1 MQNELMNNAETS
13 ASQELFAKIQT
24 LAEQYKELMSEKK
37 DLLRQTAINDQ
48 QIAALLQQY
57 KLLQPLAPKL
67 KQAENAAF
75 SPAEVQQ
82 LTDTYTAAKQFVTSF
97 VQLPPAHKERLANL
111 HKQSEQV
118 IGVLAKANIAP
129 AINVE
134 GHDPEA
140 PEAAAPPV
148 IAIVK
153 PAALPQVIQN
163 ETSYVIEVDITST
176 GANLKTEAKISA
188 NSRSYK
194 PDPLTLV
201 GGKRWTFKATLANN
215 YGAIDVD
222 IIAEDSNGKSKA
234 TVKFDRKATPPKPT
248 GVVLART
255 LQEFPQKD
263 IIAELAIPIPNE
275 EALIATLA
283 LADLVAKDTAYY
295 EQLCKAKAYLAA
307 AERMQTYL
315 TTWGKTWNAFLG
327 KCEWGAMSKYAKN
340 PVPSDNF
347 FETLKTMLGADWATL
362 MNWGLDKKVADVR
375 GVFINELNARIAAI
389 EKNITAV
396 QTAIGTQTTAAT
408 QALQQNAP
416 AIAPLMETLA
426 NERLHIKHL
435 ELKYAQWITFKKN
448 KYGELVVA
456 TNDFSEPK
464 SDEMYANA
472 TARAALIADANLWAT
487 KAAAIDT
494 AWKNLCVALAANYAA
509 NPAKKSTIEARGTTS
524 GTLDTAL
531 LDWAKLQPQLGSYY
545 ETVFI
550 NMTKPLYRNPLVY
563 THLKAKAA
571 ALSNFNANTNT
582 LPSFPMDDGLHPEKE
597 AGAIIQPA
605 PEYADDALA
614 QKGKDDTHVISPDDI
629 VQNGIGDC
637 YFLSSMAGLAK
648 VMPNTIYD
656 AANPQNSIVSPKLDG
671 GVQAQTADGKP
682 IYIVKLY
689 VPNGNGTSTRMN
701 IEVVGDAVKMNAQVR
716 GASYKAE
723 PLADGNG
730 DEQDLWVVLIEKA
743 FAQVRGMYP
752 SIASGAPDEAM
763 KYLLGDTHQSKTLYI
778 KDIVSKEEVDAA
790 LTAAKMAHFATLDD
804 ETKIDTANLVKGHA
818 YLFEELI
825 PTGYKLRN
833 PHNRGTVGASR
844 EIVEIEYDVLM
855 KNFEYIELTL

>member
-57 KLLQPLAPKL
+57 KLLQALAPKL

-97 VQLPPAHKERLANL
+97 VQLPPAHRERLANL

-176 GANLKTEAKISA
+176 GANLKTEAIMSI
-188 NSRSYK
+188 NSKYIQYGT
-194 PDPLTLV
+194 LTLV
-201 GGKRWTFKATLANN
+201 GGKRWTLNFTLANK

-222 IIAEDSNGKSKA
+222 IIAKDDNGKSKA

-327 KCEWGAMSKYAKN
+327 KCEWGAMSRYAKN
-340 PVPSDNF
+340 PVPNDNF
-347 FETLKTMLGADWATL
+347 FETLKKMLGADWATL
-362 MNWGLDKKVADVR
+362 MGWGLDKKVADVR
-375 GVFINELNARIAAI
+375 GVFINELKTRIAAI

-435 ELKYAQWITFKKN
+435 ELKYAQWITFKTNEK
-448 KYGELVVA
+448 GELVVA

-509 NPAKKSTIEARGTTS
+509 DPAKKSTIEAQGTTS
-524 GTLDTAL
+524 GTLNTAL

-545 ETVFI
+545 ETVFT
-550 NMTKPLYRNPLVY
+550 NMTKPLYRNPLLY

-582 LPSFPMDDGLHPEKE
+582 LASFPMDDGLNPEKE
-597 AGAIIQPA
+597 AGIIIQPA

-614 QKGKDDTHVISPDDI
+614 QKGEDDTHVISPDDI
-629 VQNGIGDC
+629 EQNRIGDC

-648 VMPNTIYD
+648 VMPDTIYD

-689 VPNGNGTSTRMN
+689 VPNGDGTSTRMN
-701 IEVVGDAVKMNAQVR
+701 IEVVGDAAKIKTQVR

-730 DEQDLWVVLIEKA
+730 NEQDLWVVLIEKA

-752 SIASGAPDEAM
+752 SIESGTPDEGM
-763 KYLLGDTHQSKTLYI
+763 KYLLGDTHKSKTLYI
-778 KDIVSKEEVDAA
+778 KDVVSKEEVDAA
-790 LTAAKMAHFATLDD
+790 LTAAKIAHFSTLD
-804 ETKIDTANLVKGHA
+804 ESNIDDKVELVGGHA
-818 YLFEELI
+818 YLFEELT

-833 PHNRGTVGASR
+833 PHNGGAAVANQA
-844 EIVEIEYDVLM
+844 IVYITYESLM
-855 KNFEYIELTL
+855 KNFLRITLTL

>member
-57 KLLQPLAPKL
+57 KLLQALAPKL

-163 ETSYVIEVDITST
+163 ETSYVIEVDITSA
-176 GANLKTEAKISA
+176 GANLKTEAIMSA
-188 NSRSYK
+188 NSDLYRLGA
-194 PDPLTLV
+194 LTLV
-201 GGKRWTFKATLANN
+201 GGKRWTLKAVLANK

-222 IIAEDSNGKSKA
+222 IIAKDDNGKSKA

-248 GVVLART
+248 GVALIRT
-255 LQEFPQKD
+255 LKEFPQKD

-283 LADLVAKDTAYY
+283 LADLVAKDTAYH
-295 EQLCKAKAYLAA
+295 EQLSKAKAYLAA

-315 TTWGKTWNAFLG
+315 TTWGKTWNAFLV

-340 PVPSDNF
+340 PVPNDNF
-347 FETLKTMLGADWATL
+347 FNTLKTMLGADWAVL
-362 MNWGLDKKVADVR
+362 MNWELDKKVADAR
-375 GVFINELNARIAAI
+375 GVFINELNVRITAI

-435 ELKYAQWITFKKN
+435 ELKYAQ
-448 KYGELVVA
+448 LVKFA
-456 TNDFSEPK
+456 ANADGTPTANDFSEPK

-487 KAAAIDT
+487 KAAAVDT

-509 NPAKKSTIEARGTTS
+509 DPAKKSTIEAQGTTS

-545 ETVFI
+545 ETVFT
-550 NMTKPLYRNPLVY
+550 NMTKPLYRNPPLY
-563 THLKAKAA
+563 MYLKAKAA

-582 LPSFPMDDGLHPEKE
+582 LASFPMDDGLNPKLE
-597 AGAIIQPA
+597 AGTIIQPA

-614 QKGKDDTHVISPDDI
+614 QKGAGDTHVISPDDI
-629 VQNGIGDC
+629 KQNRIGDC

-648 VMPNTIYD
+648 VMPDTIYD
-656 AANPQNSIVSPKLDG
+656 AANPQNSIVSPKLEG

-689 VPNGNGTSTRMN
+689 VPNGDGTSTRMN
-701 IEVVGDAVKMNAQVR
+701 IEVVGDAVKINTQVR

-730 DEQDLWVVLIEKA
+730 NEQDLWVVLIEKA

-752 SIASGAPDEAM
+752 SIASGSAKEAM
-763 KYLLGDTHQSKTLYI
+763 KYLLGDAHQSKTLHI

-790 LTAAKMAHFATLDD
+790 VTRAKIAHFSTRDIIVD
-804 ETKIDTANLVKGHA
+804 NINLVKGHA
-818 YLFEELI
+818 YLFEELT

-833 PHNRGTVGASR
+833 PHNGGAAVANQA
-844 EIVEIEYDVLM
+844 IVEITYESLM
-855 KNFEYIELTL
+855 ENFDYIELTV